1 MRSVLAALVAF
12 AVSFSAA
19 AWAGESLYDRMGQK
33 EGLARISSLT
43 IDISLQ
49 DDRIKDTFDNT
60 NIKRFKGL
68 LADQFCQLAGGP
80 CVYKGRDM
88 AKSHAHLKLVSRDF
102 DALVENLQSAMD
114 QEGIPF
120 STQNEFL
127 ALLAPMH
134 PDIVKN

>member
-1 MRSVLAALVAF
+1 MRALLAVFALLAGLSASALAAD
-12 AVSFSAA
+12 
-19 AWAGESLYDRMGQK
+19 SLYDRMGQK
-33 EGLARISSLT
+33 EGLARISSLM

-49 DDRIKDTFDNT
+49 DDRIKDTFSES
-60 NIKRFKGL
+60 NIKRVKGL
-68 LADQFCQLAGGP
+68 IADQFCQLAGGP

-88 AKSHAHLKLVSRDF
+88 AKSHAHLKLVARDF
-102 DALVENLQSAMD
+102 DALVENLQTAMD

-120 STQNEFL
+120 ATQNEFL